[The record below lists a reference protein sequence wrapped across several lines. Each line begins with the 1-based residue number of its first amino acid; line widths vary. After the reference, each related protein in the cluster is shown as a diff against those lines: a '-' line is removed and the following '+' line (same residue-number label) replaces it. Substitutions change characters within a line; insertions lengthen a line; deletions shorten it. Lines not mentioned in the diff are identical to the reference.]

1 MTKDVLVNIT
11 GAHMADGQ
19 TDDISLIT
27 AGTYYLKNGKHY
39 IIYEEAPEEGPGA
52 IRNTIKIGKGKIEM
66 IKNLDVR
73 THMIFEEDKTNV
85 SCFVTPFG
93 QMMVGVSTDRIQ
105 MEEQPDRLKVKIDYT
120 LEVNYQKMSQCH
132 IDIEV
137 SSRASASLNLS
148 GKQEEPEEQ
157 AGKGAQGQ

>member
-1 MTKDVLVNIT
+1 M
-11 GAHMADGQ
+11 
-19 TDDISLIT
+19 
-27 AGTYYLKNGKHY
+27 
-39 IIYEEAPEEGPGA
+39 
-52 IRNTIKIGKGKIEM
+52 
-66 IKNLDVR
+66 
-73 THMIFEEDKTNV
+73 
-85 SCFVTPFG
+85 TPFG

-137 SSRASASLNLS
+137 ISRESASLNLYV
-148 GKQEEPEEQ
+148 KQEELEEQ

>member
-39 IIYEEAPEEGPGA
+39 IIYEEAPEDGSGA

-73 THMIFEEDKTNV
+73 THMIFV
-85 SCFVTPFG
+85 SN
-93 QMMVGVSTDRIQ
+93 Q
-105 MEEQPDRLKVKIDYT
+105 
-120 LEVNYQKMSQCH
+120 
-132 IDIEV
+132 
-137 SSRASASLNLS
+137 
-148 GKQEEPEEQ
+148 
-157 AGKGAQGQ
+157 